1 MMAVGAVTGLAM
13 GLWSFDGPMPVPA
26 WLGDYGSTARRLVR
40 LGHIACF
47 GVGILNLL
55 LIGEEERRAVAGLAF
70 RWASRLMNVG
80 NIGLPLGLFAAAAFP
95 PVKYLLALPAMAVT
109 VSLVLVTRETLRS
122 VDASRTP

>member
-1 MMAVGAVTGLAM
+1 MAVGAVTGLAM

-122 VDASRTP
+122 VDARRTP

>member
-122 VDASRTP
+122 VDARRTP

>member
-55 LIGEEERRAVAGLAF
+55 LIGEAERRAVAGLAF

-122 VDASRTP
+122 VDARRTP

>member
-1 MMAVGAVTGLAM
+1 MAVGAVTGLAM

-26 WLGDYGSTARRLVR
+26 WLGDYGSTARRLIR

-122 VDASRTP
+122 VDARRTP

>member
-26 WLGDYGSTARRLVR
+26 WLGDYGSTARRLIR

-55 LIGEEERRAVAGLAF
+55 LIGEAERRAVAGLAF

-122 VDASRTP
+122 VDARRTP

>member
-1 MMAVGAVTGLAM
+1 MAVGAVTGLAM

-55 LIGEEERRAVAGLAF
+55 LIGEAERRAVAGLAF

-122 VDASRTP
+122 VDARRTP